1 VIINLVSDPD
11 HIWFTW
17 LVLGWGVGV
26 IIHGLPVFNEV
37 DLFSPDWEKQQI
49 EKRLGR
55 KLSNS
60 YCLY

>member
-26 IIHGLPVFNEV
+26 ISHALSTFELVNF
-37 DLFSPDWEKQQI
+37 FSPEWEKKQV

-55 KLSNS
+55 KL
-60 YCLY
+60 